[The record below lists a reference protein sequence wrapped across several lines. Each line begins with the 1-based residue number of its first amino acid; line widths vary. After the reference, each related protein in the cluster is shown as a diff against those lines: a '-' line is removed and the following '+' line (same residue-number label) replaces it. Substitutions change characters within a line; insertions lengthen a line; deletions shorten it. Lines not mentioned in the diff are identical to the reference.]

1 MVDRLVALDTATEL
15 GQVALFEDGVLVFER
30 SQRVSNAHGESL
42 LPMLDE
48 VLRERGLSA
57 RDVGTWAVDVGPG
70 SFTGVRIAVATAKGA
85 AMASG
90 ARVLGI
96 TSLDALL
103 EGVEIAPEE
112 CAVAVLASLPGEV
125 FVSGRSAR
133 RDELFEPTC
142 VRVDAL
148 EGFLAER
155 GLDKTSRVFG
165 QACDRLA
172 FVDGSRVSKEP
183 PRDLPRATHVGLVA
197 LRGSGREDLEPV
209 YVKPPAIH
217 GR

>member
-15 GQVALFEDGVLVFER
+15 GQVALFEDGVLVLER

-48 VLRERGLSA
+48 VLRERGLTA

-70 SFTGVRIAVATAKGA
+70 SFTGVRIAVATVKGA
-85 AMASG
+85 ALASG
-90 ARVLGI
+90 ARLVGV

-103 EGVEIAPEE
+103 EGVHVASDE

-125 FVSGRSAR
+125 FVAARSASGA
-133 RDELFEPTC
+133 DLLEPTC
-142 VRVDAL
+142 VRVEAL
-148 EGFLAER
+148 EALLAER
-155 GLDKTSRVFG
+155 GLRNVRYFG
-165 QACDRLA
+165 HACERLA
-172 FVDGSRVSKEP
+172 YVEASRVSNEP
-183 PRDLPRATHVGLVA
+183 PRDLPRATHVGLAA
-197 LRGSGREDLEPV
+197 LRGVGRDDLEPV

>member
-15 GQVALFEDGVLVFER
+15 GQVAVFEDGVLVVER

-70 SFTGVRIAVATAKGA
+70 SFTGVRIAVATVKGA
-85 AMASG
+85 ALASG
-90 ARVLGI
+90 ARLVGV

-103 EGVEIAPEE
+103 EGVEIAPNA

-125 FVSGRSAR
+125 FVAARSPSGA
-133 RDELFEPTC
+133 ELLEPTC

-148 EGFLAER
+148 QAFLAER
-155 GLDKTSRVFG
+155 GLENAHFFG
-165 QACDRLA
+165 QACERLG
-172 FVDGSRVSKEP
+172 FVEASRVTNEP
-183 PRDLPRATHVGLVA
+183 PRDLPRATHVGLSA
-197 LRGSGREDLEPV
+197 LRGAGRSDLEPV